1 MAYGL
6 TIDQVRQTN
15 RPTPHH
21 RHWGSFASLTEVSEY
36 AMYRMDIVAGRAQQL
51 HFYPSRYHAFVE
63 AGEVVVRSL
72 DNAGKEH
79 AGTVSAGQVF
89 ALPRYLVHGFA
100 SLNGA
105 TIYLFG
111 PRTGEPFDYFY
122 TESTDA
128 AAAAFQALNT
138 KELPHV
144 GQPTT
149 DVREKYWGRIES
161 IVSDDE
167 IAAKRIFVQKGGQ
180 GSLEY
185 HVEKRET
192 YYIHSGKVKVGLR
205 IGRAE
210 NRSIVMTP
218 GESYDVRPGV
228 MHLRIGLE
236 DTVIIEVS
244 TRDSDS
250 DSYLVEDG
258 QTYRHIDIDSQPN
271 RTEKQE
277 QPA

>member
-15 RPTPHH
+15 RPIPQY
-21 RHWGSFASLTEVSEY
+21 REWGSISSLTEMQQY
-36 AMYRMDIVAGRAQQL
+36 AMYRMDIVAGGAQQL
-51 HFYPSRYHAFVE
+51 HFFPSRYHAFVE
-63 AGEVVVRSL
+63 AGEVAVRSL
-72 DNAGKEH
+72 DSAGREH
-79 AGTVSAGQVF
+79 AGVLSAGEVF
-89 ALPRYLVHGFA
+89 AVPKFLVHAFA
-100 SLNGA
+100 SAQGA
-105 TIYLFG
+105 VIYMFG
-111 PRTGEPFDYFY
+111 PRTEVPLEAIHGESL
-122 TESTDA
+122 EA
-128 AAAAFQALNT
+128 AAAAFHALNHT
-138 KELPHV
+138 ELLHV
-144 GQPTT
+144 GQPTM

-161 IVSDDE
+161 IVSDNE
-167 IAAKRIFVQKGGQ
+167 IAGKRIFVQKGGQ

-185 HVEKRET
+185 HVEKYET
-192 YYIHSGKVKVGLR
+192 YYVHSGEVKVGLR

-236 DTVIIEVS
+236 DTVIIEIS

-258 QTYRHIDIDSQPN
+258 QTYRHIDLDSQAT

>member
-6 TIDQVRQTN
+6 TIEQVRKTN
-15 RPTPHH
+15 RPTAERTP
-21 RHWGSFASLTEVSEY
+21 WGSFASLTDMAEY
-36 AMYRMDIVAGRAQQL
+36 EMYRIDIAAGGSQQL
-51 HFYPSRYHAFVE
+51 HFFPNRYHAFVE
-63 AGEVVVRSL
+63 TGEVIVRTLDAAGEESVGSL
-72 DNAGKEH
+72 GAGE
-79 AGTVSAGQVF
+79 TL
-89 ALPRYLVHGFA
+89 ALPKFLVHGFA
-100 SLNGA
+100 SAHGA
-105 TIYLFG
+105 TLYVFG
-111 PRTGEPFDYFY
+111 PRAGNSLVAIHTEP
-122 TESTDA
+122 EEA
-128 AAAAFQALNT
+128 AIAAFARLSSGGP
-138 KELPHV
+138 LPHI

-149 DVREKYWGRIES
+149 DVRSKYWGRIES

-167 IAAKRIFVQKGGQ
+167 IAAKRIYVQTGGQ

-258 QTYRHIDIDSQPN
+258 QTYRHVDIDSQT
-271 RTEKQE
+271 TEKQE
-277 QPA
+277 QLA

>member
-6 TIDQVRQTN
+6 TIDQVRKTN
-15 RPTPHH
+15 RPTTIQTA
-21 RHWGSFASLTEVSEY
+21 WGSVASLTQMAEY
-36 AMYRMDIVAGRAQQL
+36 EMYRVDIAAGGAQQL
-51 HFYPSRYHAFVE
+51 HFFANRYHAFVE
-63 AGEVVVRSL
+63 SGEVIVRTLDDAGRESAGLVRAGETLAVP
-72 DNAGKEH
+72 K
-79 AGTVSAGQVF
+79 F
-89 ALPRYLVHGFA
+89 LVHAAA
-100 SLNGA
+100 SETGA
-105 TIYLFG
+105 IFYLFG
-111 PRTGEPFDYFY
+111 PRAGDSLRAVF
-122 TESTDA
+122 TESPENA
-128 AAAAFQALNT
+128 VAAFTAIKNSV
-138 KELPHV
+138 LPRI
-144 GQPTT
+144 GTPTT
-149 DVREKYWGRIES
+149 DVRDKYWGRIET

-167 IAAKRIFVQKGGQ
+167 IAAKRIFVQKDGQ

-228 MHLRIGLE
+228 MHLRVGLE

-258 QTYRHIDIDSQPN
+258 QTYRHLDIDSQT
-271 RTEKQE
+271 TEKQE
-277 QPA
+277 QLA